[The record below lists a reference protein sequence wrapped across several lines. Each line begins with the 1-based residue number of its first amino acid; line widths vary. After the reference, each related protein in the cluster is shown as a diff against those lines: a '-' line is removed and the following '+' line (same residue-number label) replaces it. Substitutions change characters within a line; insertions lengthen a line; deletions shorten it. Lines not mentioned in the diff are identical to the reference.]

1 MNVSLVNECDPLQII
16 AGARDHQRKP
26 LSRILNDL

>member
-1 MNVSLVNECDPLQII
+1 MNVRLVNEWDALHIL